1 MAHKYRMVSVDAGD
15 GTRPNKQVASGHRL
29 NPKLSHQHVAQS
41 ESATHFRA
49 TEDTEGHPVEREVW
63 ITHGADSKRMSGLA
77 WVIGIVVLVGVV
89 AIIAAI
95 LWMHNVGST
104 LASIQQGS
112 QQNSRTLA
120 QHGAQLSGIQ
130 TQLHNLSNQ
139 LSQMQNAIRSMF
151 TNLLAAIR
159 G

>member
-1 MAHKYRMVSVDAGD
+1 MAHKYRMVSVDAAD

-29 NPKLSHQHVAQS
+29 NPKLSHQHGAQS
-41 ESATHFRA
+41 ESPTRFRS
-49 TEDTEGHPVEREVW
+49 TKDTDGHPVEREVW
-63 ITHGADSKRMSGLA
+63 ITHASDHKRSSGLA

-104 LASIQQGS
+104 LASVQQGS

-139 LSQMQNAIRSMF
+139 LSQMQNAMRSMF